1 MTTLYVPL
9 ALAALGIVLRG
20 AGFAFRKS
28 IVGAAGAAGDGRRP
42 SRSPRC

>member
-1 MTTLYVPL
+1 MSTLYVPI
-9 ALAALGIVLRG
+9 ALAAVGIVLRG

-28 IVGAAGAAGDGRRP
+28 IEGSRRGARPAPP